1 VIGGANPDHQ
11 TKAEGSL
18 GSATSSLE
26 GEMYLEF
33 EQAIVAKFKS
43 AMPPIYREQREQF
56 ARTLPLLALLSV
68 VLTALLG
75 GWLSAVFS
83 VLQSLVAMPA
93 LTTSLLLT
101 PFFWLELLP
110 PLLWAASYF
119 PLRDRRLAGWRLFVV
134 ATLLSLIG
142 SLLSLSLLN
151 LLFSAA
157 ILYFTLQCYD
167 EFYR

>member
-1 VIGGANPDHQ
+1 
-11 TKAEGSL
+11 
-18 GSATSSLE
+18 
-26 GEMYLEF
+26 MYREL

-43 AMPPIYREQREQF
+43 ATPPVYREQRDQF

-68 VLTALLG
+68 VLVALLG
-75 GWLSAVFS
+75 GWLSAVLS
-83 VLQSLVAMPA
+83 VIQSVVAMPA
-93 LTTSLLLT
+93 VAPALLLT

-110 PLLWAASYF
+110 PVLWAASYF
-119 PLRDRRLAGWRLFVV
+119 PLRDRRLAGWRLFVL

-142 SLLSLSLLN
+142 SLLSFSLFN
-151 LLFSAA
+151 LIFSAA